1 MGEAI
6 AINSWQSVENLILR
20 PPRSDTYG
28 REDLLGSHDGEF
40 TVTGVDRSPVRC
52 FRMDIE
58 VRAGQGGRRRTVC
71 GPCPLVPTSAS
82 VHPTHQPPP

>member
-28 REDLLGSHDGEF
+28 RDDLLGSHDGEF

-58 VRAGQGGRRRTVC
+58 VRCRAAHPGEGPRTWRAR
-71 GPCPLVPTSAS
+71 GPGALVPTA
-82 VHPTHQPPP
+82 